1 MQLFIVPFFK
11 LYGESKSIRSVEV
24 DDAKVGLRT
33 HVPGLEARVLSRKPA
48 RDVLSQ
54 AGVNFSRTPSGSIVA
69 PPSEAAGAL
78 LEFVALP

>member
-1 MQLFIVPFFK
+1 M
-11 LYGESKSIRSVEV
+11 
-24 DDAKVGLRT
+24 
-33 HVPGLEARVLSRKPA
+33 SRKPA